1 MPDSCFICRTIV
13 QPYEFSSRWRENIIE
28 CSICGKYSISEY
40 LATKNFDYPPPK
52 KHLYSG
58 AVRELNEKSIV
69 PWIEEWRDVL
79 DAVQVP
85 KNPLDCVDKILL
97 YAAKKITINN
107 GSNLPFQDTDYS
119 VGYACDVIHF
129 RYFLG
134 LGRDLGYFVET
145 KNALNCNITAKGWER
160 VVEISNSQPSS
171 NQAFVAMSFEP
182 ELTDIWRNG
191 LKPALEETGYD
202 PIRMDIVEHNGRI
215 DDQIIAEIRK
225 SALLIADFT
234 GQKAGVYFEAGLAI
248 GIGIPVI
255 WTCNESDIKNVH
267 FDTRQYNYIGWD
279 NAEELRQKLI
289 NRIEAIIP
297 NRNMKN
303 TNHKVL

>member
-1 MPDSCFICRTIV
+1 MPDFCFICRITV
-13 QPYEFSSRWRENIIE
+13 QPYEFSIRWRENIIE
-28 CSICGKYSISEY
+28 CPVCSKYSISEY
-40 LATKNFDYPPPK
+40 LATKDFNHPPPD

-58 AVRELNEKSIV
+58 AVRELNEKGIV
-69 PWIEEWRDVL
+69 PWIEDWRDVL

-97 YAAKKITINN
+97 YAEKKITINN
-107 GSNLPFQDTDYS
+107 GSNLPFKDTDYS
-119 VGYACDVIHF
+119 IGYASDIIHF
-129 RYFLG
+129 RYFIG

-145 KNALNCNITAKGWER
+145 KNELNCNITAKGWER
-160 VVEISNSQPSS
+160 IIELSKNQLSS
-171 NQAFVAMSFEP
+171 NQAFVAMSFDR
-182 ELTDIWRNG
+182 ELKDIWQNG

-202 PIRMDIVEHNGRI
+202 PVRMDIVEHNGRI

-234 GQKAGVYFEAGLAI
+234 GQKAGVYFEAGLAM

-255 WTCNESDIKNVH
+255 WTCSELDIENIH
-267 FDTRQYNYIGWD
+267 FDTRQYNYVGWE

-289 NRIEAIIP
+289 HRIEAILP
-297 NRNMKN
+297 NRARKN
-303 TNHKVL
+303 KKYEV